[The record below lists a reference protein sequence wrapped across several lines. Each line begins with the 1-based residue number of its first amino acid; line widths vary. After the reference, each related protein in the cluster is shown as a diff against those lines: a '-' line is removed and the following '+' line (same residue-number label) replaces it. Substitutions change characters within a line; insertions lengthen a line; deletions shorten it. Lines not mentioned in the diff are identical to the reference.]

1 MKNIMLTILF
11 LMCSNLWA
19 EAAKPEKTLILKNH
33 IVRMS
38 LQPNKMY
45 RLELRESAAA
55 YQAEEKLAPC
65 LEKAIKENSIA
76 ELTVTAYSLKVVDC
90 KNK

>member
-1 MKNIMLTILF
+1 MKNIILTLSVLI
-11 LMCSNLWA
+11 SSALWA
-19 EAAKPEKTLILKNH
+19 DTAKSEKTLILKNH
-33 IVRMS
+33 IARMN
-38 LQPNKMY
+38 LQGNKMY

-65 LEKAIKENSIA
+65 LEKAIKEKSIA
-76 ELTVTAYSLKVVDC
+76 ELTVTAYSLKVIDC

>member
-1 MKNIMLTILF
+1 MKNVILTLSF
-11 LMCSNLWA
+11 LMSSNLWA
-19 EAAKPEKTLILKNH
+19 ETAKPEKTLVLKNH
-33 IVRMS
+33 VVRMN
-38 LQPNKMY
+38 LQANKMY

-65 LEKAIKENSIA
+65 LEKAIKDKSIA
-76 ELTVTAYSLKVVDC
+76 ELTVTAYSLKVIDC